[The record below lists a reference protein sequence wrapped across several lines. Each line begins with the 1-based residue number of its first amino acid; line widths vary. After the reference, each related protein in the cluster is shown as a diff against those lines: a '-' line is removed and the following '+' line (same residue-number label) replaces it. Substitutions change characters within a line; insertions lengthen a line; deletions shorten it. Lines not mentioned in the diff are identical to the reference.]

1 MKPKLTV
8 GISILISLALLAFG
22 LVYGSVSG
30 YADERA
36 HVAALLG
43 GDNGITSALGYRA
56 SDGLNL
62 CVVAERHIAGEPA
75 VATLRQAALAL
86 RAQGLTA
93 PALREADA
101 ALEAAF
107 TAVAASLR
115 ANPSFT
121 ASARDPKYLD
131 MLAADFAEYAQ
142 SPIFQ
147 AYNEAANAF
156 NQKLQTPV
164 LGDLARFFGVTPCER
179 Y

>member
-8 GISILISLALLAFG
+8 GVSILISLALLAFG

-36 HVAALLG
+36 HVAALLD
-43 GDNGITSALGYRA
+43 GDNGIASALGYRA

-62 CVVAERHIAGEPA
+62 CVVAGRHIASDPT
-75 VATLRQAALAL
+75 VATLKQAALAL
-86 RAQGLTA
+86 RTQGQTATTLRAQDE
-93 PALREADA
+93 ALQT
-101 ALEAAF
+101 AF
-107 TAVAASLR
+107 TAVATALR
-115 ANPSFT
+115 ADPGFT
-121 ASARDPKYLD
+121 ADTRDPKYLD

-147 AYNEAANAF
+147 AYNEAAVAF
-156 NQKLQTPV
+156 DQKLQTPV
-164 LGDLARFFGVTPCER
+164 LGDIARFFGVTPCER